1 MKENTGKRK
10 NGGFSLLETTV
21 VLSLAALLVLIGSS
35 FKINSKKHQLE
46 VAVRKVHSSLSLAR
60 FRSVQRQVPVRVSFD
75 GGFCE
80 LAEYDSER
88 ALWLKKSRDLL
99 EGVEV
104 AANNAPVFYPQGTV
118 SSLAT
123 IRLRNDS
130 GAYQVTVAIT
140 GRIKVAAVE

>member
-1 MKENTGKRK
+1 MMKKTGERESC
-10 NGGFSLLETTV
+10 GFSLLETTIA
-21 VLSLAALLVLIGSS
+21 LSLVALLVLIGSS
-35 FKINSKKHQLE
+35 FKINSQKHQLE

-60 FRSVQRQVPVRVSFD
+60 FRSVQRQVPVRISFES
-75 GGFCE
+75 GFCE

-88 ALWLKKSRDLL
+88 KIWLNKSRDLL

-123 IRLRNDS
+123 IIIRNDS

-140 GRIKVAAVE
+140 GRIKIAAAE

>member
-1 MKENTGKRK
+1 
-10 NGGFSLLETTV
+10 V
-21 VLSLAALLVLIGSS
+21 VLSIVGLLVLIGSS

-80 LAEYDSER
+80 LAEYNSQQD
-88 ALWLKKSRDLL
+88 LWLKKSQDPL

-104 AANNAPVFYPQGTV
+104 TANNAPVFYPQGTV
-118 SSLAT
+118 SGLAT
-123 IRLRNDS
+123 INIRNDS

-140 GRIKVAAVE
+140 GRIKVTALE